1 MDFVDMPDYDNKT
14 REDLIEIIEQIRRSL
29 NMHTIMVEGL
39 NHPDPEVVVTR
50 NSDKKYTC
58 ECGCQILIRN
68 RKRHE
73 ASAKH
78 IRGVVQIRE

>member
-1 MDFVDMPDYDNKT
+1 MDGTLMEMPDYDNKT
-14 REDLIEIIEQIRRSL
+14 REDLIEIIEKIRISL
-29 NMHTIMVEGL
+29 NMHTIMVEGI
-39 NHPDPEVVVTR
+39 NHPDPEPEPVG
-50 NSDKKYTC
+50 KYRC

-73 ASAKH
+73 ASARH